1 MKEIMT
7 LIEFL
12 SQYQESQ
19 AELEECQERLVELYY
34 PQRGNQM
41 IRGEHAGI
49 SNQPEEYAIIRD
61 KLERKIAYLK
71 LKIKKDR
78 KKIDAFLYRL
88 HPRTAKLLRKKYIE
102 DLTVKELAAW
112 MHVQEKSADTAVK
125 KALEKAQPEYE
136 KFIGNKKTDYKP
148 EQITNDKK
156 G

>member
-102 DLTVKELAAW
+102 GHTNTELAAW
-112 MHVQEKSADTAVK
+112 MHMQDKSVSAALK
-125 KALEKAQPEYE
+125 KALEKAQPEYD
-136 KFIGNKKTDYKP
+136 KFVQHKKN
-148 EQITNDKK
+148 EV
-156 G
+156 